1 MIMGESNLSDIVE
14 LVSHTIQC
22 TPSRCCVFPVYVS
35 CQRHTTASVF
45 TVILYLVLSFMP
57 VPCCLD
63 AKISWTVIEVRN
75 HPKEVNN
82 HAWGGCIYIYIH
94 TFIYIYIYIYM
105 YTYVYNI
112 YTYRTLLHLHMK
124 KIHIYHIS
132 TALRNLQVPVN
143 VHLDVGFLFADPWNQ
158 LCGC

>member
-1 MIMGESNLSDIVE
+1 MRMGESNLSDIVE

-22 TPSRCCVFPVYVS
+22 TRSRCCVFPVYVS

-75 HPKEVNN
+75 HPKEANN
-82 HAWGGCIYIYIH
+82 HAWGGYV
-94 TFIYIYIYIYM
+94 IYIYM
-105 YTYVYNI
+105 YI

-124 KIHIYHIS
+124 INTHIS
-132 TALRNLQVPVN
+132 YIHSHKELTSPSKCRPGR
-143 VHLDVGFLFADPWNQ
+143 GFSLS
-158 LCGC
+158 